1 MSRQHLGNGV
11 GRHGGEAIAVEPVPI
26 EDAMDA
32 DDSDEELEGGPQ
44 AGAGHDER
52 YPFGG
57 LLSDI
62 WRDRFI
68 YEEI

>member
-1 MSRQHLGNGV
+1 MRRIEWEKSD
-11 GRHGGEAIAVEPVPI
+11 AKPV
-26 EDAMDA
+26 DASDNHVDPPLYT

-62 WRDRFI
+62 WRDRAD
-68 YEEI
+68 